1 MSEFEPLEP
10 KGKTEMENEKKTNT
24 LEDVKDSFAELA
36 GYAENVADLEKR
48 LSKAYEKSAK
58 MAKRIASLETENEA
72 LRNERAML
80 RNFRGEANAML
91 NGILLA
97 IAKLKCRNASIN

>member
-1 MSEFEPLEP
+1 
-10 KGKTEMENEKKTNT
+10 MENEKKKK
-24 LEDVKDSFAELA
+24 LEDIMDSLAELA
-36 GYAENVADLEKR
+36 GSAEKVADLEKR
-48 LSKAYEKSAK
+48 LSKAADNAAQ

-72 LRNERAML
+72 LRNDRASL

-97 IAKLKCRNASIN
+97 IAKLKCRNPSIN

>member
-1 MSEFEPLEP
+1 
-10 KGKTEMENEKKTNT
+10 MENEKKKI
-24 LEDVKDSFAELA
+24 EDVMDSVAERLA
-36 GYAENVADLEKR
+36 ESAGAAENVADLEKR
-48 LSKAYEKSAK
+48 LSKAAANAAQ

-72 LRNERAML
+72 LRNDRAML
-80 RNFRGEANAML
+80 RTFRGEANAML

>member
-1 MSEFEPLEP
+1 MN
-10 KGKTEMENEKKTNT
+10 NEKKK
-24 LEDVKDSFAELA
+24 LEDVMDSLAELA
-36 GYAENVADLEKR
+36 GSVEKVADLEKR
-48 LSKAYEKSAK
+48 LSKAAENAAQ

-72 LRNERAML
+72 LRNDRAML

-97 IAKLKCRNASIN
+97 IAKLKCRNPSIN

>member
-1 MSEFEPLEP
+1 
-10 KGKTEMENEKKTNT
+10 MENEKKK
-24 LEDVKDSFAELA
+24 LEDIMDSLAELS
-36 GYAENVADLEKR
+36 GSAEKVADLEKR
-48 LSKAYEKSAK
+48 LSKAADNAAQ

-72 LRNERAML
+72 LRNDRAML
-80 RNFRGEANAML
+80 RNFRGEAYAML

>member
-1 MSEFEPLEP
+1 
-10 KGKTEMENEKKTNT
+10 MENEKKKK
-24 LEDVKDSFAELA
+24 LEDVMDSLAELA
-36 GYAENVADLEKR
+36 GSVEKVADLEKR
-48 LSKAYEKSAK
+48 LSKAAENAAQ

-72 LRNERAML
+72 LRKDRAML
-80 RNFRGEANAML
+80 RTFRSEANAML

>member
-1 MSEFEPLEP
+1 
-10 KGKTEMENEKKTNT
+10 MENEKKTKT
-24 LEDVKDSFAELA
+24 LEDVMDSLAESA
-36 GYAENVADLEKR
+36 GVAENVADLEKR
-48 LSKAYEKSAK
+48 LSKAYENSAK

-80 RNFRGEANAML
+80 RNFRCESNAML

>member
-1 MSEFEPLEP
+1 
-10 KGKTEMENEKKTNT
+10 MENEKKK
-24 LEDVKDSFAELA
+24 LEDIMDSLAELA
-36 GYAENVADLEKR
+36 GTAEKVADMEKR
-48 LSKAYEKSAK
+48 LSKAADNAAQ

-72 LRNERAML
+72 LRNDRAML
-80 RNFRGEANAML
+80 RTFRGEANAML

>member
-1 MSEFEPLEP
+1 
-10 KGKTEMENEKKTNT
+10 MENEKKKK
-24 LEDVKDSFAELA
+24 LEDIMDSLAELA
-36 GYAENVADLEKR
+36 GAAEKVADLEKR
-48 LSKAYEKSAK
+48 LSKNAENAAQ

-72 LRNERAML
+72 LRKDRAML

>member
-1 MSEFEPLEP
+1 
-10 KGKTEMENEKKTNT
+10 MENEKKKK
-24 LEDVKDSFAELA
+24 LEDVMDSLAELA
-36 GYAENVADLEKR
+36 GSVEKVADLEKR
-48 LSKAYEKSAK
+48 LSNAAENAAQ

-72 LRNERAML
+72 LRAERASL

>member
-1 MSEFEPLEP
+1 M
-10 KGKTEMENEKKTNT
+10 KNEKKK
-24 LEDVKDSFAELA
+24 LEDIMDSLAELA
-36 GYAENVADLEKR
+36 GSAEKVADLEKR
-48 LSKAYEKSAK
+48 LSKAADNAAQ

-72 LRNERAML
+72 LRNDRASL

-97 IAKLKCRNASIN
+97 IAKLKCRNPSIN

>member
-1 MSEFEPLEP
+1 
-10 KGKTEMENEKKTNT
+10 MENEKKK
-24 LEDVKDSFAELA
+24 LEDIMDSIAELA
-36 GYAENVADLEKR
+36 GTAEKVADMEKR
-48 LSKAYEKSAK
+48 LSKAADNAAQ

-72 LRNERAML
+72 LRNDRASL

-91 NGILLA
+91 NGIVLA

>member
-1 MSEFEPLEP
+1 MEN
-10 KGKTEMENEKKTNT
+10 ENEKKNK
-24 LEDVKDSFAELA
+24 LEYVMDSLAELA
-36 GYAENVADLEKR
+36 VYEEKVADLEKR
-48 LSKAYEKSAK
+48 LSKAADNAAQ

-72 LRNERAML
+72 LRKDRAML

-97 IAKLKCRNASIN
+97 IAKLKCRNPSIN

>member
-1 MSEFEPLEP
+1 
-10 KGKTEMENEKKTNT
+10 MENEKKK
-24 LEDVKDSFAELA
+24 LEDIMDSIAELA
-36 GYAENVADLEKR
+36 GSAEKVADLEKS
-48 LSKAYEKSAK
+48 LSKAADNAAQ

-72 LRNERAML
+72 LRNDRASL
-80 RNFRGEANAML
+80 RKFRGEANAML